1 MDALA
6 LNFKTENRKGKTMT
20 KVTLDDENYLLVK
33 SSYCTNNAIAISAY
47 EEDGE
52 LFMDLTTN
60 TEDARIHL
68 EKGEIMVKTWSEN
81 EPYIKPLLESGYF
94 EDTKRRVSLGRV
106 EAQIWKILKVIDDD
120 DFVDQGGAE

>member
-1 MDALA
+1 
-6 LNFKTENRKGKTMT
+6 MT
-20 KVTLDDENYLLVK
+20 KVTLDDEKYLLVK
-33 SSYCTNNAIAISAY
+33 SSYCTNNAIAISMY
-47 EEDGE
+47 DEDGE

-60 TEDARIHL
+60 TEDARTHL

-120 DFVDQGGAE
+120 DFVNQGGAE

>member
-1 MDALA
+1 M
-6 LNFKTENRKGKTMT
+6 
-20 KVTLDDENYLLVK
+20 YLLVK
-33 SSYCTNNAIAISAY
+33 STYRSNDAIAISAY
-47 EEDGE
+47 EEESGE
-52 LFMDLTTN
+52 PFMDLTTN